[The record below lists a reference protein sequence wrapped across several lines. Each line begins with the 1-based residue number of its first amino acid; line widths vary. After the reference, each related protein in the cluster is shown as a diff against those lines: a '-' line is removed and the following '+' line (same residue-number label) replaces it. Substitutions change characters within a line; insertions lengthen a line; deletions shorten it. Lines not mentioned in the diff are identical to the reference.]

1 MDFTQSQL
9 RILEMIKNKNKISRK
24 RIAEELELTPAAIT
38 KSIEPLLQCGI
49 VIEVSQ
55 RESTGGR
62 RAIDLSLNKYWVG
75 KILGI
80 SLTPT
85 SLIISVGNVAGE
97 IFKTKSYR
105 ISEEKELIDNLENII
120 EKELEEE
127 NGIKVISMAITGLIN
142 SEKGVIIFSPHYKRK
157 KIDIRDKIEKK
168 FNLPTLIENDVRA
181 MALTEK
187 YFGGAQD
194 SENYVVLNV
203 SEGIG
208 SSIFVNGSL
217 LSGHGFISGEIG
229 HVVMDRSSLRRCS
242 CGKRGCLEAEASNKA
257 IVNRLISMIK
267 LNNYSSLK
275 EKLNTKGTIGILDV
289 LQGVK
294 DRDFLSTKVSTE
306 AMVTIAHSIDMV
318 ISLINPEKIIL
329 VGELF
334 KENLLFNTLKLE
346 LQKVTL
352 EEQKYDLIVS
362 NMLNEMHTY
371 NPISVVRHNLFK
383 KNMWRDKIWN

>member
-9 RILEMIKNKNKISRK
+9 KILEMIKNKNKISRK

-62 RAIDLSLNKYWVG
+62 RAIDLSLNKYWAG

-194 SENYVVLNV
+194 SENYVILNV

-383 KNMWRDKIWN
+383 KNMWRDKI

>member
-1 MDFTQSQL
+1 MEFTQSQL

-24 RIAEELELTPAAIT
+24 KIAQELNLTPAAIT
-38 KSIEPLLQCGI
+38 KSIEPLLQSGI
-49 VIEVSQ
+49 VLEVAQ

-62 RAIDLSLNKYWVG
+62 RAIDLSLNKYWIG

-85 SLIISVGNVAGE
+85 SLVVSVGNIAGE
-97 IFKTKSYR
+97 IFKSKSYK
-105 ISEEKELIDNLENII
+105 IDETKELTEYLEEVID
-120 EKELEEE
+120 KELKDES
-127 NGIKVISMAITGLIN
+127 GIKVISMAITGLIN
-142 SEKGVIIFSPHYKRK
+142 SENGIIVFSPHYKRK
-157 KIDIRDKIEKK
+157 KIKIKEKIENR
-168 FNLPTLIENDVRA
+168 FQLPTVIENDVRA

-187 YFGGAQD
+187 YFGNAQE

-208 SSIFVNGSL
+208 SSIFVNGTL

-229 HVVMDRSSLRRCS
+229 HVVMDRSSLRKCS

-257 IVNRLISMIK
+257 IINRLVSMIK

-275 EKLNTKGTIGILDV
+275 EKLISKGQIGILDV
-289 LQGVK
+289 LEGVK
-294 DRDFLSTKVSTE
+294 ERDFLSTKISTE
-306 AMVTIAHSIDMV
+306 AMVIIAHSIDMI
-318 ISLINPEKIIL
+318 ISLINPDKIIL

-334 KENLLFNTLKLE
+334 KEKLLLNTLKLE

-362 NMLNEMHTY
+362 DILDEMHTY

-383 KNMWRDKIWN
+383 KNIWRDEI

>member
-1 MDFTQSQL
+1 
-9 RILEMIKNKNKISRK
+9 MIKNKNRISRK
-24 RIAEELELTPAAIT
+24 KIAEELDLTPAAIT

-49 VIEVSQ
+49 VLEVAQ

-75 KILGI
+75 KILGM

-85 SLIISVGNVAGE
+85 SLVVSIGNIAGE
-97 IFKTKSYR
+97 IFKSKNYKIDETKELSEYLEEIIDR
-105 ISEEKELIDNLENII
+105 ELKEEK
-120 EKELEEE
+120 
-127 NGIKVISMAITGLIN
+127 GIKVISMAITGLIN
-142 SEKGVIIFSPHYKRK
+142 SEKGIIVFSPHYKRK
-157 KIDIRDKIEKK
+157 KIDIRDKIENRFKI
-168 FNLPTLIENDVRA
+168 PTLVENDVRA
-181 MALTEK
+181 MALTER
-187 YFGGAQD
+187 YFGSAQE

-208 SSIFVNGSL
+208 SSIFVNGNL

-257 IVNRLISMIK
+257 IINRLVSMIK

-275 EKLNTKGTIGILDV
+275 EKLTSKGEIGILDV
-289 LQGVK
+289 IDGVK
-294 DRDFLSTKVSTE
+294 ERDFLSTKISTE
-306 AMVTIAHSIDMV
+306 AMVIIAHSIDMI
-318 ISLINPEKIIL
+318 ISLINPDKIIL

-334 KENLLFNTLKLE
+334 KEKLLLNTLKLE

-352 EEQKYDLIVS
+352 EEQKYDLTVS
-362 NMLNEMHTY
+362 NILDKMHTY

-383 KNMWRDKIWN
+383 KNIWRDEI

>member
-1 MDFTQSQL
+1 MEFTQSQL
-9 RILEMIKNKNKISRK
+9 RILEMIKNKNRISRK
-24 RIAEELELTPAAIT
+24 KIAEELELTPAAIT

-49 VIEVSQ
+49 VLEVAQ

-62 RAIDLSLNKYWVG
+62 RAIDLSLNKHWVG

-85 SLIISVGNVAGE
+85 SLVVSVGNIEGE
-97 IFKTKSYR
+97 ILKTSSY
-105 ISEEKELIDNLENII
+105 IIDENKELIDYLEEVI
-120 EKELEEE
+120 ELELKE
-127 NGIKVISMAITGLIN
+127 NVGIKVISMAITGLIN
-142 SEKGVIIFSPHYKRK
+142 SENGIIIFTPHYKRK
-157 KIDIRDKIEKK
+157 KINIRDRIEKR
-168 FNLPTLIENDVRA
+168 FNRPVLIENDVRS

-187 YFGGAQD
+187 YFGEAHE

-208 SSIFVNGSL
+208 SSIFVNGNL
-217 LSGHGFISGEIG
+217 LSGHGSISGEIG
-229 HVVMDRSSLRRCS
+229 HVIMDRSSLRKCS

-257 IVNRLISMIK
+257 IINRLVSMIK

-275 EKLNTKGTIGILDV
+275 EKLKIKGTIDIFDV
-289 LQGVK
+289 LHGVK
-294 DRDFLSTKVSTE
+294 ERDFLSTKVSTE
-306 AMVTIAHSIDMV
+306 AMVIIAHSIDMI

-329 VGELF
+329 IGELF
-334 KENLLFNTLKLE
+334 KENLLLSTLKLE

-362 NMLNEMHTY
+362 NILDKMHIY

-383 KNMWRDKIWN
+383 KHLWRDEF

>member
-1 MDFTQSQL
+1 
-9 RILEMIKNKNKISRK
+9 MIKNKNRISRK
-24 RIAEELELTPAAIT
+24 KIAEELDLTPAAIT

-49 VIEVSQ
+49 VLEVAQ

-75 KILGI
+75 KILGM

-85 SLIISVGNVAGE
+85 SLVVSIGNIAGE
-97 IFKTKSYR
+97 IFKSKNYKIDETKELSEYLEE
-105 ISEEKELIDNLENII
+105 IIDKELKEEK
-120 EKELEEE
+120 
-127 NGIKVISMAITGLIN
+127 GIKVISMAITGLIN
-142 SEKGVIIFSPHYKRK
+142 SEKGIIVFSPHYKRK
-157 KIDIRDKIEKK
+157 KIDIRDKIENRFKI
-168 FNLPTLIENDVRA
+168 PTLVENDVRA
-181 MALTEK
+181 MALTER
-187 YFGGAQD
+187 YFGSAQE

-208 SSIFVNGSL
+208 SSIFVNGNL

-257 IVNRLISMIK
+257 IINRLVSMIK

-275 EKLNTKGTIGILDV
+275 EKLTSKGEIGILDV
-289 LQGVK
+289 IDGVK
-294 DRDFLSTKVSTE
+294 ERDFLSTKISTE
-306 AMVTIAHSIDMV
+306 AMVIIAHSIDMI
-318 ISLINPEKIIL
+318 ISLINPDKIIL

-334 KENLLFNTLKLE
+334 KEKLLLNTLKLE

-352 EEQKYDLIVS
+352 EEQKYDLTVS
-362 NMLNEMHTY
+362 NILDKMHTY

-383 KNMWRDKIWN
+383 KNIWRDEI